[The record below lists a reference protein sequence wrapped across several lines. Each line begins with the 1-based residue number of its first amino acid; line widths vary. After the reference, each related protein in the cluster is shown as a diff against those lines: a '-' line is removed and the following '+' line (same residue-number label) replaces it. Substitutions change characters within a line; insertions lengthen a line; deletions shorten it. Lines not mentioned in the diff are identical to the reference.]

1 MHVLPAAMEQWL
13 THLRANRRYSEHTLA
28 GYRQDLHHLIQCHPG
43 AAPEKLTESH
53 IRQAV
58 ARLHGQGLKPRSLA
72 RALAAW
78 RGFYQ
83 WWAPG
88 AGMESNPVVGVRAP
102 KAPRRDRKSTR
113 LNSSH

>member
-88 AGMESNPVVGVRAP
+88 AGLELIGRASC
-102 KAPRRDRKSTR
+102 RDRVCQYV
-113 LNSSH
+113 

>member
-83 WWAPG
+83 RSEEHTSELQSLMRISYA
-88 AGMESNPVVGVRAP
+88 VLCF
-102 KAPRRDRKSTR
+102 KKKTQTK
-113 LNSSH
+113 